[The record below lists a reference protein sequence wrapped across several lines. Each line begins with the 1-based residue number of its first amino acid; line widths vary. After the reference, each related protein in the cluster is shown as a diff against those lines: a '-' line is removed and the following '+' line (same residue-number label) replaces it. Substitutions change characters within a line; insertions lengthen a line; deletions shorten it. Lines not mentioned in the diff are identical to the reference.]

1 MLEPEF
7 LPQAIDDLEDGFEL
21 SLIIPTFN
29 ERDNIVEL
37 VNRLRVCL
45 QGVAWEVIFVDDDS
59 PDGTADVI
67 RAIARTDRRV
77 RCLQRL
83 GRRGLSSA
91 CIEGMLASAAP
102 YVAVMD
108 ADLQHDETLL
118 PRMLQV
124 LQEEKIDIVVGS
136 RYVANGSVGQWSA
149 SRAWISRFA
158 TWLGRMVLQS
168 DLADSMSGFF
178 MIRRDA
184 LHSTVRQL
192 SAVGFKLLLDLFA
205 SAPRPLRYQEL
216 PYVFRQRH
224 AGASKLDSQV
234 AWDYVMLL
242 LDKLVGHI
250 IPVRFLAFMA
260 VGGLGVGLHVLI
272 LTLLF
277 QGGHVS
283 FTAGQTV
290 ATLLAMT
297 SNFLLNNVL
306 TYRDRRLR
314 GWRLLRG
321 WLSFTL
327 VCGVGAV
334 ANVGAASYLF
344 RSHGGWLLSALAGV
358 VIGAVWNYAVTA
370 AYTWKQPA
378 KA

>member
-1 MLEPEF
+1 
-7 LPQAIDDLEDGFEL
+7 
-21 SLIIPTFN
+21 
-29 ERDNIVEL
+29 
-37 VNRLRVCL
+37 
-45 QGVAWEVIFVDDDS
+45 
-59 PDGTADVI
+59 
-67 RAIARTDRRV
+67 
-77 RCLQRL
+77 
-83 GRRGLSSA
+83 
-91 CIEGMLASAAP
+91 
-102 YVAVMD
+102 
-108 ADLQHDETLL
+108 
-118 PRMLQV
+118 
-124 LQEEKIDIVVGS
+124 
-136 RYVANGSVGQWSA
+136 
-149 SRAWISRFA
+149 
-158 TWLGRMVLQS
+158 
-168 DLADSMSGFF
+168 

-205 SAPRPLRYQEL
+205 SSPRPLRYQEL

-224 AGASKLDSQV
+224 AGESKLDSQV
-234 AWDYVMLL
+234 VWDYVMLL
-242 LDKLVGHI
+242 ADKLVGHI
-250 IPVRFLAFMA
+250 IPIRFLAFMA

-277 QGGHVS
+277 HGWHVS
-283 FTAGQTV
+283 FTVGQTV

-306 TYRDRRLR
+306 TYRDRRLK

-344 RSHGGWLLSALAGV
+344 QSHGGWLLSALAGV

-370 AYTWKQPA
+370 AYTWKQPV